1 MFTKELGHD
10 QRLADVGR
18 TVQQH
23 AGHAFSLR
31 GVQEPLQALQRLR
44 RTWVVDPAVCPQRPH
59 PLLVVEVEHLPRCG
73 MKVGA
78 LAHDHF
84 QISTA

>member
-23 AGHAFSLR
+23 AGHALSLR
-31 GVQEPLQALQRLR
+31 GVQEALQRLR
-44 RTWVVDPAVCPQRPH
+44 RAWVVDPAVGPQHPH
-59 PLLVVEVEHLPRCG
+59 PLLVGEVVHLPRCG